1 MREEF
6 FLAEKGMGVFLNERK
21 VRVSS
26 RRYLDEALVGT
37 GLERGLDGPE
47 MARMEALIPRVAQ
60 LRTIRAYLCSRAWVL
75 CAISSLRQSSKK
87 ELSWGSQEPSCW
99 I

>member
-1 MREEF
+1 MYDPVRDEF
-6 FLAEKGMGVFLNERK
+6 FWAEKGMGVFLNERK

-37 GLERGLDGPE
+37 GLERGLDRPE

-60 LRTIRAYLCSRAWVL
+60 LRTIGAYALDLAYVAAGRLDAFWLKKLCPWP
-75 CAISSLRQSSKK
+75 
-87 ELSWGSQEPSCW
+87 EFY
-99 I
+99 